1 MSVPDLDEL
10 AAAIQSGGKY
20 RDLHPDLVRRIAARE
35 LAKGRGFKDALK
47 AARSKLHQMG
57 GAYTERPEDY
67 ARLSSELGELPRDLQ
82 AAQVKAFCLKAM
94 ELHASS
100 RERLPILSEFYELA
114 LGGRAIASLL
124 DLACGLNP
132 LALPWM
138 PLAPGFSFFA
148 CDIYANQLDFLN
160 RFFAHFNLDARA
172 EPWDLLDGAPPVP
185 AEAAL
190 LLKTIPCLEQAD
202 KTIGRRLLESLPAP
216 LALVSFPAASLGGRQ
231 KGMLKNYEAHFWAL
245 LEGMPWSAEKLPLDG
260 ELLFLLRK

>member
-1 MSVPDLDEL
+1 MNASDLDEL
-10 AAAIQSGGKY
+10 AAAVQSGGKY

-35 LAKGRGFKDALK
+35 LAKGRNFKEALK

-57 GAYTERPEDY
+57 GAYNERPVDY
-67 ARLSSELGELPRDLQ
+67 VRLAAELDELPRDLQ
-82 AAQVKAFCLKAM
+82 HPQVKAFCLRAM

-100 RERLPILSEFYELA
+100 RERLPFLSEFYEAA
-114 LGGRAIASLL
+114 LGGRGIGSLL

-138 PLAPGFSFFA
+138 PLEPAFRFFA
-148 CDIYANQLDFLN
+148 CDIYSQQLEFLN
-160 RFFAHFNLDARA
+160 RFFAHFELDARA

-185 AEAAL
+185 AQAAL

-231 KGMLKNYEAHFWAL
+231 KGMLKNYEAHFWKL
-245 LEGMPWSAEKLPLDG
+245 LEGSAWAAEKLPIEG